1 MPGRSLPSG
10 VLGSIDCARGHAV
23 QCQAMVCRR
32 LISTLPFFVVCGCAV
47 GPTYQPPELP
57 LPDQFVNA
65 PAATTADTSLV
76 ELRSWWK
83 VFHDP
88 LLERLIERAVAG
100 NLDLKIAAARVR
112 EARAARRVAVAGL
125 FPQAD
130 IEGSFS
136 RSTASENA
144 FNFRNSSQEEDM
156 LSTSLGTV
164 WELDLFGRIR
174 RDVEAVRADRD
185 AAIEAERGV
194 LVSLLSEVASEY
206 VEVRTLQ
213 ERLRVT
219 RANARAQAETLG
231 LVRKRFDA
239 GLSSELDVSRAL
251 ALERATSANV
261 PVIELQQQK
270 ALHRLAVLLGAEPAS
285 LYGELAQPGMV
296 PVPDARIA
304 HQLPSEV
311 IRQRPDVRQAERELA
326 AFTARVGVAT
336 GDLLPRF
343 SFLASIGFGSEQGGN
358 HFEKSSLTS
367 SWGPAFSW
375 PLLSWGKIQ
384 ANIDAAD
391 ARTEQALQRYKL
403 AVLVAL
409 REVEDAFVA
418 YDKTRLEAATLGES
432 AQANRRAVELSNDLY
447 QQGVSDFL
455 DVLESQRNLFIA
467 EEAQMAAQGRAT
479 QSLISLYRALGGGW
493 DMAELEGEQPSAKEK
508 H

>member
-1 MPGRSLPSG
+1 MPS
-10 VLGSIDCARGHAV
+10 
-23 QCQAMVCRR
+23 RR
-32 LISTLPFFVVCGCAV
+32 LITPLACLLLCGCAV
-47 GPTYQPPELP
+47 GPTYQPPELA
-57 LPDQFVNA
+57 LPERFVNA
-65 PAATTADTSLV
+65 PGVTAAGTSSV
-76 ELRSWWK
+76 ELSSWWK
-83 VFHDP
+83 VFNDP
-88 LLERLIERAVAG
+88 LLESLIDRAVAG

-112 EARAARRVAVAGL
+112 EARAARRFALAGF

-130 IEGSFS
+130 VEGAFS
-136 RSTASENA
+136 RSKASENA
-144 FNFRNSSQEEDM
+144 FSFRDSSQEEDM
-156 LSTSLGTV
+156 YNSSLGTA

-194 LVSLLSEVASEY
+194 LVALLSDVASEY

-261 PVIELQQQK
+261 PVIELQEQK
-270 ALHRLAVLLGAEPAS
+270 ALHRLAVLLGAEPAA
-285 LYGELAQPGMV
+285 LYGELSQRTAI
-296 PVPDARIA
+296 PVPAPIVA
-304 HQLPSEV
+304 QHVPSEV
-311 IRQRPDVRQAERELA
+311 VRQRPDVRQAERELA
-326 AFTARVGVAT
+326 AFTARIGVAT
-336 GDLLPRF
+336 GDLFPRF
-343 SFLASIGFGSEQGGN
+343 SFLASIGFSSEKGSD
-358 HFEKSSLTS
+358 HFEKASLTS

-375 PLLSWGKIQ
+375 PILSWGKIQ

-391 ARTEQALQRYKL
+391 ARTDQALQRYKL
-403 AVLVAL
+403 TVLVAL

-418 YDKTRLEAATLGES
+418 YDKTKLEAMTLGES

-455 DVLESQRNLFIA
+455 DVLESQRNLFVA

-479 QSLISLYRALGGGW
+479 QSLIALYRALGGGW
-493 DMAELEGEQPSAKEK
+493 LAEESQP